1 MSKITLPKLTAGK
14 KMAVMFSG
22 GLASTMIAVL
32 AIEKYGIENVVAVFT
47 PISDAKSKGKLLQNR
62 IDTFEELTTEL
73 GITNKVMLLEK
84 EDYDVNEIDN
94 LLVDMHRLD
103 FSKSLITILSQ
114 RGHDVQNLIL
124 GNAKL
129 DSELNQLLALDQYE
143 DGVIGNINEDGVR
156 QYVEANSDVFPEVI
170 AHGVLDSYTKW
181 IQSHIFYKVEEH
193 NVIEKNIAVF
203 PFANTT
209 KKQIVALYNK
219 KGLGELLSKTK
230 SCSNSLSHCGTCKC
244 CIQREIAL
252 S

>member
-1 MSKITLPKLTAGK
+1 MSKITLPKLSAGK

-22 GLASTMIAVL
+22 GIASTMIAVL

-47 PISDAKSKGKLLQNR
+47 PISDVKSKSKFLKHR
-62 IDTFEELTTEL
+62 IDTFEELTVEL
-73 GITNKVMLLEK
+73 GITNKVLLLEK
-84 EDYDVNEIDN
+84 EDYAVNETDN
-94 LLVDMHRLD
+94 LLVDIHRLD
-103 FSKSLITILSQ
+103 FSKSLVTILSQ
-114 RGHDVQNLIL
+114 RGYDVQNLML

-129 DSELNQLLALDQYE
+129 DAELYQLLTLDRYE

-156 QYVEANSDVFPEVI
+156 QYVEANPDTFQEVI

-181 IQSHIFYKVEEH
+181 IESHVFYKVEEH
-193 NVIEKNIAVF
+193 NVIEKDIAIF

-209 KKQIVALYNK
+209 KKQIAALYAK
-219 KGLGELLSKTK
+219 RGLGELLSKTK

-244 CIQREIAL
+244 CIQRKIAL